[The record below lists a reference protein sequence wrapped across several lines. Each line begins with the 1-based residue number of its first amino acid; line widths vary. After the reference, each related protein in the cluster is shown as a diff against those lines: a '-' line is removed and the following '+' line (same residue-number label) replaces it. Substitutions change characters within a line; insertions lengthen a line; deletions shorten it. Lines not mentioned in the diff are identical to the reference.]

1 MDARFE
7 DEMKQLLFLI
17 QFLLIQKLQVLKKIV
32 QQVWKFR
39 EAIADIFEV
48 QIMGTF
54 TAESKNRWSLTMN
67 QDEVTYLKASVD
79 YL

>member
-17 QFLLIQKLQVLKKIV
+17 QFLLIPKLQVLKKVV